1 MIWDKE
7 RKWTMYTALLLQSS
21 LNKFWWKS
29 HCLPQWLLIKVIC
42 KFGTISQIL
51 LHLRVMPVEGV
62 LYYYNIGVV
71 VNRHHHCFMIKV
83 AATTYLFIILFSMTT
98 HHKQCWIVMA
108 LVWNPKWKTWKW
120 MHHFL
125 NGIRRPVFK
134 SQSTPWECIF

>member
-1 MIWDKE
+1 MLVISAPPRTYLVCAPPVLIPDW
-7 RKWTMYTALLLQSS
+7 R
-21 LNKFWWKS
+21 
-29 HCLPQWLLIKVIC
+29 HWLLIKVVC

-98 HHKQCWIVMA
+98 HHKQC
-108 LVWNPKWKTWKW
+108 
-120 MHHFL
+120 
-125 NGIRRPVFK
+125 
-134 SQSTPWECIF
+134 